1 VTGAPVTGDRLAG
14 PQVAAQQAH
23 DQAVSLTLR
32 LTLGV
37 SPTSRGI
44 WLGVQAARVVF
55 PDSDRAEIAA
65 AVAEILGT
73 GMLTLGSYTRQFEA
87 AFADAHRGDPRA
99 ADPHAVAV
107 SSGTAALEIALRCAG
122 VAGRD
127 VIVPANTFYATG
139 AAALAAG
146 GRLVFA
152 DIDPATFALSPA
164 TLATALTPDTAAVV
178 LVHIG
183 GLITPDVDKL
193 RWICQERGIALV
205 EDAAHA
211 HGATWAGRFA
221 GSFGTAAAF
230 SFYPTK
236 IVTCGEGGMLLTAS
250 AELADEARIYRDQ
263 GKGSFGA
270 NHHVRHGYA
279 WRMSEL
285 HAVTGVV
292 HLRRLA
298 AAVDRRR
305 QVAARYGAALARLPG
320 LDPLPEPPGCRSNF
334 YKYIAVLPA
343 GVDRA
348 RFKQEVAERHQVR
361 LAGEVY
367 DTPLHRQP
375 VFERFAGPALPVE
388 EDLCA
393 RHVCL
398 PVHSDMADD
407 EIDQVI
413 TAVSAVHRVMTGT

>member
-1 VTGAPVTGDRLAG
+1 MR
-14 PQVAAQQAH
+14 
-23 DQAVSLTLR
+23 
-32 LTLGV
+32 GV
-37 SPTSRGI
+37 SPISRGI

-55 PDSDRAEIAA
+55 PDADRAEIAA
-65 AVAEILGT
+65 AIAEILGT
-73 GMLTLGSYTRQFEA
+73 GMLTLGPYTRQFEA
-87 AFADAHRGDPRA
+87 AFAAAHSGNPQD
-99 ADPHAVAV
+99 ADPYAVAV

-152 DIDPATFALSPA
+152 DIDSATLALSPA
-164 TLATALTPDTAAVV
+164 TLAAALTPDTAAVV

-183 GLITPDVDKL
+183 GLITPDVDEL
-193 RWICQERGIALV
+193 RRLCQERGTVLV

-236 IVTCGEGGMLLTAS
+236 VVTCGEGGMILTAS
-250 AELADEARIYRDQ
+250 AELAGEARVYRDQ

-298 AAVDRRR
+298 AAIDRRR
-305 QVAARYGAALARLPG
+305 EVAARYGAALAGLPG

-334 YKYIAVLPA
+334 YKYIAVLPP
-343 GVDRA
+343 GLDRA
-348 RFKQEVAERHQVR
+348 RFKQEIADRHQVR

-375 VFERFAGPALPVE
+375 VFEPFAGPALPVA

-407 EIDQVI
+407 EVEQVI
-413 TAVSAVHRVMTGT
+413 AAVSAVHRVMTGA